1 MSYILKVHISVLMW
15 ENMENISV
23 VKKKS
28 TLFMLEKKKW
38 KKRCKEFTSTWTF
51 YLRTDIM
58 VIVLQRYYL
67 KRNNLSNA
75 MDVLAD
81 IWQIKEKGKREGQKR
96 TENQLRVIIQGMG
109 WEGIRVALSK
119 IIYKLAT
126 VSRQVQKGRG
136 RWKRLAR
143 KQEKKSMKKFQR
155 DNFYSQQEMNNKII
169 ALLRWVE
176 RTKCRTQ
183 KGKQR

>member
-1 MSYILKVHISVLMW
+1 
-15 ENMENISV
+15 
-23 VKKKS
+23 
-28 TLFMLEKKKW
+28 
-38 KKRCKEFTSTWTF
+38 
-51 YLRTDIM
+51 M

-143 KQEKKSMKKFQR
+143 KREKKSMKKFQR

-169 ALLRWVE
+169 ALLR
-176 RTKCRTQ
+176 
-183 KGKQR
+183 